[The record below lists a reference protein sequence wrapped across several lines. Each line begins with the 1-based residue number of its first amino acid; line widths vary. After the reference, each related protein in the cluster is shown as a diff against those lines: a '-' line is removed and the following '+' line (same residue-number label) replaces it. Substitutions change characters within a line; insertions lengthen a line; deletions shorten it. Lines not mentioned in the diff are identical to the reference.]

1 MSTGAFI
8 ATNRKTFL
16 GVTTVAIL
24 YSAFGRMLMGS
35 GTGNTLLGIVAL
47 GILFLITAQRSV
59 TLRDYGVRTARWV
72 RSAIIAILGTSLVA
86 TAFIVMAM
94 VIEQNKSGFYR
105 LFDSF
110 IVTSGPAL
118 FPDTNGEL
126 YMIEDSGQNYTT
138 ILLTALCVFLSCLM
152 ATVAGT
158 AIGAVTGAKGVR
170 AGSITI
176 GLALVALFLFSYL
189 LDVTDSVPGAP
200 WPAVPIFASIITVIS
215 AVVMAWALK
224 EEQRPLP
231 AVRPAFAEA

>member
-16 GVTTVAIL
+16 GITAVAIL
-24 YSAFGRMLMGS
+24 YSTFGRMLMGS

-47 GILFLITAQRSV
+47 GILFLITARRSV

-138 ILLTALCVFLSCLM
+138 ILLTALCVFLSFLM

>member
-16 GVTTVAIL
+16 GITAVAIL

-47 GILFLITAQRSV
+47 GILFLITARRSV

-94 VIEQNKSGFYR
+94 VIEQNKAGFYR

-138 ILLTALCVFLSCLM
+138 ILLTALCVFLSFLM

>member
-8 ATNRKTFL
+8 ATNKKTFL
-16 GVTTVAIL
+16 GITAVAIL

-47 GILFLITAQRSV
+47 GILFLITARRSV

-86 TAFIVMAM
+86 TAFIVAAM
-94 VIEQNKSGFYR
+94 VTEQNKSGYYR
-105 LFDSF
+105 GFDSF

-126 YMIEDSGQNYTT
+126 YMIQDSGQNYTT
-138 ILLTALCVFLSCLM
+138 ILLTALCVFLSFLM

-224 EEQRPLP
+224 EEKRPLP
-231 AVRPAFAEA
+231 DVRPAFAAS

>member
-16 GVTTVAIL
+16 GITAVAIL

-47 GILFLITAQRSV
+47 GILFLITARRSV

-118 FPDTNGEL
+118 FPDTNGAM

-138 ILLTALCVFLSCLM
+138 ILLTALCVFLSFLM

-224 EEQRPLP
+224 EDKRPLP
-231 AVRPAFAEA
+231 DVRPAFAEV

>member
-16 GVTTVAIL
+16 GITAVAIL

-47 GILFLITAQRSV
+47 GILFLITARRSV

-72 RSAIIAILGTSLVA
+72 RSVIIAILGTSLVA

-138 ILLTALCVFLSCLM
+138 ILLTALCVFLSFLM

-158 AIGAVTGAKGVR
+158 AIGAVTGAKGSR

>member
-16 GVTTVAIL
+16 GVAAVAIL
-24 YSAFGRMLMGS
+24 YSTFGRMLMGS

-47 GILFLITAQRSV
+47 GILFLITARRSV
-59 TLRDYGVRTARWV
+59 TLRDYGVRTAHWV

-94 VIEQNKSGFYR
+94 VIEQNKSGYYR
-105 LFDSF
+105 GFDSF

-126 YMIEDSGQNYTT
+126 YMIQDSGQNSTT
-138 ILLTALCVFLSCLM
+138 ILLTALCVFLSFLM
-152 ATVAGT
+152 SSVAGT
-158 AIGAVTGAKGVR
+158 AIGTVVGAKGSR

-176 GLALVALFLFSYL
+176 GLALVALFLFSFL

-224 EEQRPLP
+224 EEKRPLP
-231 AVRPAFAEA
+231 DVRPAFAAS

>member
-1 MSTGAFI
+1 MITGAFI

-16 GVTTVAIL
+16 GITAVAIL

-47 GILFLITAQRSV
+47 GILFLITARRSV

-138 ILLTALCVFLSCLM
+138 ILLTALCVFLSFLM

>member
-1 MSTGAFI
+1 
-8 ATNRKTFL
+8 
-16 GVTTVAIL
+16 
-24 YSAFGRMLMGS
+24 
-35 GTGNTLLGIVAL
+35 
-47 GILFLITAQRSV
+47 
-59 TLRDYGVRTARWV
+59 
-72 RSAIIAILGTSLVA
+72 
-86 TAFIVMAM
+86 MAM

-138 ILLTALCVFLSCLM
+138 ILLTALCVFLSFLM

-158 AIGAVTGAKGVR
+158 AIGTVVGAKGSR

>member
-16 GVTTVAIL
+16 GITAVAIL

-138 ILLTALCVFLSCLM
+138 ILLTALCVFLSFLM

>member
-8 ATNRKTFL
+8 ATNKKTFL
-16 GVTTVAIL
+16 GITAVAIL

-47 GILFLITAQRSV
+47 GILFLITARRSV

-138 ILLTALCVFLSCLM
+138 ILLTALCVFLSFLM
-152 ATVAGT
+152 STVAGT

>member
-16 GVTTVAIL
+16 GITAVAIL

-47 GILFLITAQRSV
+47 GILFLITARRSV

-138 ILLTALCVFLSCLM
+138 ILLTALCVFLSFLM

-200 WPAVPIFASIITVIS
+200 WPAVPIFASIITVVS

>member
-16 GVTTVAIL
+16 GITAVAIL

-47 GILFLITAQRSV
+47 GILFLITARRSV

-72 RSAIIAILGTSLVA
+72 RSVIIAILGTSLVA

-94 VIEQNKSGFYR
+94 VIEQNKSGFYS

-138 ILLTALCVFLSCLM
+138 ILLTALCVFLSFLM

-158 AIGAVTGAKGVR
+158 AIGAVTGAKGSR